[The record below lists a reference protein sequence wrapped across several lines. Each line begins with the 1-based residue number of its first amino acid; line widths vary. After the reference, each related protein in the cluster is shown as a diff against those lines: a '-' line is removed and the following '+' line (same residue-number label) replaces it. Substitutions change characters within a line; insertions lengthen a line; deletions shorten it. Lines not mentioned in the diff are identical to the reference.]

1 MLKELIKEEEF
12 NSFLQ
17 NNQDE
22 LVLVKFFT
30 TWCFPCQE
38 LQKNIEKLL
47 LEKKDL
53 VVLGVNAERFPRL
66 AQRPEFNVRS
76 VPSLFLFRQ
85 GKMIKKISGGIS
97 ILQLKEFIDD

>member
-1 MLKELIKEEEF
+1 MLKNLMREEEL

-17 NNQDE
+17 NNQDK

-30 TWCFPCQE
+30 TWCVPCRE
-38 LQKNIEKLL
+38 LQKNIEELL
-47 LEKKDL
+47 LQKKDL
-53 VVLGVNAERFPRL
+53 VVLEVDAEKFPRL

-85 GKMIKKISGGIS
+85 GTMTKKISGSIN
-97 ILQLKEFIDD
+97 ILQLKEFIDA